1 MNQIGNYWTHNIN
14 KKVFSKILDFV
25 LNSTE
30 KEWKKEIMKLDDNY
44 KINFDQN
51 NEMLNSLIEKYLNDK
66 N

>member
-1 MNQIGNYWTHNIN
+1 
-14 KKVFSKILDFV
+14 
-25 LNSTE
+25 
-30 KEWKKEIMKLDDNY
+30 MKLDDNY